1 MREPRTIELEGGTSL
16 VVTWDDGRQ
25 DRLSAAMLRDA
36 CPCASCGNAPS
47 SRPSANPETTKI
59 LEVGI
64 VGAYAISLTFS
75 PDGHA
80 TGIYP
85 YTLLWQL
92 GEGS

>member
-16 VVTWDDGRQ
+16 VVTWDDGRH

-36 CPCASCGNAPS
+36 CPCASCGHAPS
-47 SRPSANPETTKI
+47 PLPSANPEMTKI

-85 YTLLWQL
+85 YTLLREL